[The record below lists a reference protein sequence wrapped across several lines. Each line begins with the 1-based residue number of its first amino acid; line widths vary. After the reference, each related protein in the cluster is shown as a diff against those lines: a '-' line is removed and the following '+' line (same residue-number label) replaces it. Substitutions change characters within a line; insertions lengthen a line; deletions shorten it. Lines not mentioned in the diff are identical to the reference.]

1 MRKIK
6 EELKEK
12 LLRLVSLFEVGGD
25 WGRVAGNF
33 DGQILSFGPLQWNI
47 GQGTLQKLLKSIKK
61 ETLEKHLGKDF
72 VGALYNGTL
81 KDFVIKNVL
90 VGKGVK
96 REWSIKF
103 ANLAKEKETIEAF
116 KISAN
121 NYFRRAQ
128 LLCEELGFESERALA
143 LCFDIAVQNG
153 APRRDHI
160 NEYNKRIKVVNPKY
174 EWEKLK
180 VLAYVVADL
189 ANPRWR
195 NDVLSRKLSIAV
207 GEGVVHGH
215 KFNLKEDFDIDY
227 YRKWYETN

>member
-25 WGRVAGNF
+25 WGRMAGNF

-72 VGALYNGTL
+72 VEALYNGTL

-90 VGKGVK
+90 VGNDVK

-116 KISAN
+116 KIAAN

-143 LCFDIAVQNG
+143 LCFDVAVQNG

-160 NEYNKRIKVVNPKY
+160 NEYNKRIKVVNPKH

-215 KFNLKEDFDIDY
+215 KFNLKKDFDIDY
-227 YRKWYETN
+227 NRKWYED